1 MFSRGPK
8 TGEDSRFGPGNNED
22 NNKIIVLVRSKKY
35 RRRFTKKNSLTSFLF
50 VFDCHISLSNTFQK
64 KGSQILSDK

>member
-35 RRRFTKKNSLTSFLF
+35 RRRFTKKKFLDLIL
-50 VFDCHISLSNTFQK
+50 VCIRLSHIS
-64 KGSQILSDK
+64 

>member
-8 TGEDSRFGPGNNED
+8 TGKDSRFGPGNNED

-35 RRRFTKKNSLTSFLF
+35 RRRFTKKKFPDLILVCIRLS
-50 VFDCHISLSNTFQK
+50 HIS
-64 KGSQILSDK
+64 